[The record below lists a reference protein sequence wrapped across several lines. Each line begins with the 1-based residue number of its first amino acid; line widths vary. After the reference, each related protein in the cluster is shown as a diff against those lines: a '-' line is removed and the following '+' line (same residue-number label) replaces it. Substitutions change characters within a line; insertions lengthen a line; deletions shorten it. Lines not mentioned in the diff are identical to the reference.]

1 MRLDV
6 SEAENLGG
14 VALIRSAMRVAA
26 RSLGWSRLQTFG
38 GTYPLNAVAGVVDQR
53 LIPDKFA
60 AAVDKHRMARMLAS
74 GEVVSQ
80 ALQMGTR
87 WSVPDCISA
96 STQEFRTAYTAGL
109 PE

>member
-6 SEAENLGG
+6 DEAKNLGG

-53 LIPDKFA
+53 LIPENFA
-60 AAVDKHRMARMLAS
+60 AVVDKHRMARMLAS
-74 GEVVSQ
+74 AEVVSQ
-80 ALQMGTR
+80 ALRLGTR
-87 WSVPDCISA
+87 RSVPGCISA
-96 STQEFRTAYTAGL
+96 STQEFRAAYTARL